1 MPISPKQCLL
11 FNWQNI
17 NGYISIDSDGVNR
30 MNQRQIAFA
39 DKEFVS
45 HENKTN
51 QKWFEK
57 TEMPDDAWEK
67 LHPK

>member
-1 MPISPKQCLL
+1 
-11 FNWQNI
+11 
-17 NGYISIDSDGVNR
+17 